1 MTFLAPRPS
10 SPFIQADA
18 DAQAAG
24 ALAEQAFE
32 AVLGALELGGIY
44 LGDRLGLYAALAER
58 GPATAGEL
66 AARTATDQ
74 RYVRE
79 WLEQQ
84 AAAGVLACDDA
95 AAAPEDRRFSLSAGH
110 ADALLNPDSLATVP
124 GMVRLAIGSLA
135 ILPRLLD
142 AFVTGDGIPYAD
154 YGADVREGIADGN
167 RPLFSQLLGT
177 EWLPAVPEVHARLR
191 SAPARVADLACGCG
205 WSSLSIARAY
215 PLAHV
220 DGLDEDAASVGQARR
235 NAADAG
241 LDGRVRFFCQD
252 ASDDALTGTYDLV
265 TIFEALHDMA
275 RPVEAL
281 RAARALLAKGGSVLV
296 ADERAGEHF
305 TAPAEDPLD
314 RLFYGFSVLH
324 CLPVGRVDQPS
335 AATGTVMRPH
345 TLREY
350 ADAAGFSRAEV
361 LPIEHDV
368 WRFYRLIP

>member
-1 MTFLAPRPS
+1 
-10 SPFIQADA
+10 
-18 DAQAAG
+18 
-24 ALAEQAFE
+24 
-32 AVLGALELGGIY
+32 
-44 LGDRLGLYAALAER
+44 
-58 GPATAGEL
+58 
-66 AARTATDQ
+66 
-74 RYVRE
+74 
-79 WLEQQ
+79 
-84 AAAGVLACDDA
+84 
-95 AAAPEDRRFSLSAGH
+95 
-110 ADALLNPDSLATVP
+110 
-124 GMVRLAIGSLA
+124 
-135 ILPRLLD
+135 
-142 AFVTGDGIPYAD
+142 
-154 YGADVREGIADGN
+154 
-167 RPLFSQLLGT
+167 
-177 EWLPAVPEVHARLR
+177 
-191 SAPARVADLACGCG
+191 
-205 WSSLSIARAY
+205 
-215 PLAHV
+215 
-220 DGLDEDAASVGQARR
+220 
-235 NAADAG
+235 
-241 LDGRVRFFCQD
+241 VRFFCQD

>member
-1 MTFLAPRPS
+1 MA
-10 SPFIQADA
+10 
-18 DAQAAG
+18 
-24 ALAEQAFE
+24 
-32 AVLGALELGGIY
+32 
-44 LGDRLGLYAALAER
+44 
-58 GPATAGEL
+58 
-66 AARTATDQ
+66 
-74 RYVRE
+74 
-79 WLEQQ
+79 
-84 AAAGVLACDDA
+84 
-95 AAAPEDRRFSLSAGH
+95 
-110 ADALLNPDSLATVP
+110 
-124 GMVRLAIGSLA
+124 RLAIGSLA

-142 AFVTGDGIPYAD
+142 AFVTGAGIPYAD
-154 YGADVREGIADGN
+154 YGPDVREGIADAN
-167 RPLFSQLLGT
+167 RPLFTQLLGT
-177 EWLPAVPEVHARLR
+177 EWLPAVPEVHGRLT

-215 PLAHV
+215 PSVQV
-220 DGLDEDAASVGQARR
+220 DGLDEDAASVAQARR
-235 NAADAG
+235 NAQDAG

-252 ASDDALTGTYDLV
+252 AADDTLTGAYDLV

-281 RAARALLAKGGSVLV
+281 RAARGLLVEGGSVIV

-324 CLPVGRVDQPS
+324 CLPVGRIDRPS

-350 ADAAGFSRAEV
+350 ADAAGFRHAEV

>member
-1 MTFLAPRPS
+1 MTFLVPGPAPT
-10 SPFIQADA
+10 SPTAGADA
-18 DAQAAG
+18 EAAG
-24 ALAEQAFE
+24 ALAEQTFG
-32 AVLGALELGGIY
+32 AVIGALELAGIY

-58 GPATAGEL
+58 GPATAAEL
-66 AARTATDQ
+66 AARTATDA

-84 AAAGVLACDDA
+84 AAAGIVSCDDA
-95 AAAPEDRRFSLSAGH
+95 SAAPEHRRFALPAGH
-110 ADALLNPDSLATVP
+110 ADALLNPDSLAAVP
-124 GMVRLAIGSLA
+124 GMVRLALGSLA

-142 AFVTGDGIPYAD
+142 AFVTGAGIPYAE
-154 YGADVREGIADGN
+154 YGADVREGIADSN
-167 RPLFSQLLGT
+167 RPLFTQLLGS
-177 EWLPAVPEVHARLR
+177 EWLPAVPEVHGRLTR
-191 SAPARVADLACGCG
+191 ASARVADLACGCG
-205 WSSLSIARAY
+205 WSSLSLARAY
-215 PLAHV
+215 PLASV
-220 DGLDEDAASVGQARR
+220 DGLDEDAASIAQARR
-235 NAADAG
+235 NAQDAG
-241 LDGRVRFFCQD
+241 LDARVRFFRQD
-252 ASDDALTGTYDLV
+252 AADDALTGTYDLV

-281 RAARALLAKGGSVLV
+281 RAARGLLAEGGSVIV

-345 TLREY
+345 TLRQY

>member
-1 MTFLAPRPS
+1 VLAAS
-10 SPFIQADA
+10 T
-18 DAQAAG
+18 
-24 ALAEQAFE
+24 
-32 AVLGALELGGIY
+32 GALELELAGVY

-58 GPATAGEL
+58 GPATPAQL
-66 AARTATDQ
+66 AAKTSTDA

-84 AAAGVLACDDA
+84 AASGVLACGDA
-95 AAAPEDRRFSLSAGH
+95 AAAPEARVYALPAGH
-110 ADALLNPDSLATVP
+110 AEALLNPDSLATVP
-124 GMVRLAIGSLA
+124 GLVRLTLGSLA
-135 ILPRLLD
+135 ILPRLLE

-167 RPLFSQLLGT
+167 RPFFTQLLGT
-177 EWLPAVPEVHARLR
+177 EWLPAVPEVHERLTR
-191 SAPARVADLACGCG
+191 APSRVADLACGCG
-205 WSSLSIARAY
+205 WSSLSLARAY
-215 PLAHV
+215 PLAAV
-220 DGLDEDAASVGQARR
+220 DGLDEDAASIAQARR
-235 NAADAG
+235 HAQAAG
-241 LDGRVRFFCQD
+241 LDHRVRFFCQD
-252 ASDDALTGTYDLV
+252 AADETLTGSYDLV

-281 RAARALLAKGGSVLV
+281 RAARRLLAEGGSVIV

-345 TLREY
+345 TLRQY
-350 ADAAGFSRAEV
+350 ADAAGFAAAEV